1 MTPRKKITY
10 IHNENPHNET
20 KTETTT
26 YYKSVEEFTESMGRR
41 KENLYPHLEIEI
53 VEVEDVEIDLYASA
67 YKEDARYRYNG

>member
-1 MTPRKKITY
+1 
-10 IHNENPHNET
+10 
-20 KTETTT
+20 
-26 YYKSVEEFTESMGRR
+26 MGRR